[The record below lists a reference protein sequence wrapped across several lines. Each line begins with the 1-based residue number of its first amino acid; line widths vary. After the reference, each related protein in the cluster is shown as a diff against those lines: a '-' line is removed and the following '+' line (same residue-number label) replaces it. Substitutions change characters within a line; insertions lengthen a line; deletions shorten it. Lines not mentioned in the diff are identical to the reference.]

1 MSSQNI
7 TTRQGPMVAE
17 HPLVITRA
25 EAETGTQRAIRF
37 NGPDGHER
45 NYVVTIP
52 PGVVTGARV
61 WIESDDWACGNLA
74 ITITV
79 VPHQRYECRGDD
91 LYLTLQVDRAAAL
104 REGTLQVPIGSG
116 KVIAVPVPSGTSY
129 SRFVY
134 AGQGLPRAHDSRR
147 AGDLIVRLELLDV
160 AETPPGVS
168 AIQSESPARKWWQS
182 LFGT

>member
-1 MSSQNI
+1 MSSQNHI
-7 TTRQGPMVAE
+7 ARQGPMVAE

-25 EAETGTQRAIRF
+25 EAEAGAQRTLRF
-37 NGPDGHER
+37 NGPDGRER

-52 PGVVTGARV
+52 PGVVTGARLQ
-61 WIESDDWACGNLA
+61 IESDDWACGSLA
-74 ITITV
+74 IMITV

-104 REGTLQVPIGSG
+104 REGTLQVPIGGG
-116 KVIAVPVPSGTSY
+116 KVIAVPVPSGTSH

-134 AGQGLPRAHDSRR
+134 AGQGLPRAHDARR
-147 AGDLIVRLELLDV
+147 AGDLIVRLELLD
-160 AETPPGVS
+160 AGETAIGAS
-168 AIQSESPARKWWQS
+168 AIRAEPAARKWWQS